1 MDLGK
6 QILTITVDEWHAK
19 KTRGLAAVIDE
30 RPYIVTMHEST
41 NEPVYQPVVISR
53 TDTRR

>member
-6 QILTITVDEWHAK
+6 PVMTITADEWHAK
-19 KTRGLAAVIDE
+19 KTRGMAAIIDE

-41 NEPVYQPVVISR
+41 NEPVYQPVVILR
-53 TDTRR
+53 TDARR

>member
-19 KTRGLAAVIDE
+19 KTRGLAAIIDE

-41 NEPVYQPVVISR
+41 NEPIYQPVVISR

>member
-1 MDLGK
+1 MDFGK
-6 QILTITVDEWHAK
+6 PAMTITTDEWHAK
-19 KTRGLAAVIDE
+19 TARGLAAIIDE

-41 NEPVYQPVVISR
+41 NEPVYQPVVILR

>member
-6 QILTITVDEWHAK
+6 QILTITVDEWRAK
-19 KTRGLAAVIDE
+19 KTRGMAAIINE

-41 NEPVYQPVVISR
+41 NEPVYQPVMILR
-53 TDTRR
+53 TDTRH

>member
-6 QILTITVDEWHAK
+6 PILTITVDEWHAK
-19 KTRGLAAVIDE
+19 KTRGMAAIIDE
-30 RPYIVTMHEST
+30 RPYIVTMHEYT
-41 NEPVYQPVVISR
+41 NEPVYQPVVIMK